1 MTRRVPVP
9 LRRAMGDEQGKGLS
23 WIGRV
28 AAIAALALAVLA
40 ASYLLLGKEDGYAVK
55 VRFQAATNV
64 VKGNLVQVGGRKVGT
79 IEKIELADNGEAEL
93 TLKIDDEHV
102 RPLRSGTQA
111 TLRIASLSGSAN
123 RYVDLRI
130 PPAGGQPLR
139 DGAVIDA
146 TDTTS
151 AVEVDQLFDLFDP
164 ETRKGL
170 KGFIRGQA
178 NQWRDDQQLA
188 NAGWQYVNPSLVAAR
203 RLFAELNYDSR
214 VLEQFVVNSSR
225 LVTDLADRRE
235 DVSRLV
241 DQLAQFT
248 GAIARE
254 EDNLQTA
261 LRRLPPFM
269 RRANSTFVDLRGTL
283 DELDP
288 VVNASKPVTPKLRAV
303 LRELRPFARE
313 AVPTVRDLS
322 ELIRSS
328 GKDDDLIELAQ
339 SVPPL
344 RDIAVRPVVR
354 NGKERLG
361 AFPTSTESLKGQ
373 KEHLAFFRPYTV
385 DFTAWVDDFSHSG
398 IYDANG
404 SASRVATSVNAFA
417 AVGGQIKLVP
427 PELRDEVRAVEP
439 TAKGQNNRC
448 PGAAERPAQDGS
460 NPWKPSED
468 FNCDPTQIPPG
479 R

>member
-1 MTRRVPVP
+1 ME
-9 LRRAMGDEQGKGLS
+9 EQENSGLS
-23 WIGRV
+23 WVGRV
-28 AAIAALALAVLA
+28 AAIGALALALLVLGF
-40 ASYLLLGKEDGYAVK
+40 LFLGRDDGYVVK
-55 VRFQAATNV
+55 ARFQAATNV
-64 VKGNLVQVGGRKVGT
+64 VKGNLVQVGGRKVGI
-79 IEKIELADNGEAEL
+79 IEDIQLADDGEAEL
-93 TLKIDDEHV
+93 TLKIDDDHIT
-102 RPLRSGTQA
+102 PLRSGTQA

-130 PPAGGQPLR
+130 PPAGGRPLR
-139 DGAVIDA
+139 EGAVID
-146 TDTTS
+146 TSSTTS

-178 NQWRDDQQLA
+178 NQWRDDGELA

-203 RLFAELNYDSR
+203 RLFAELNYDSE
-214 VLEQFVVNSSR
+214 VLQQFVVNSSK
-225 LVTDLADRRE
+225 LVTDLADRHD
-235 DVSRLV
+235 DVARLV

-254 EDNLQTA
+254 EDDLQTS

-303 LRELRPFARE
+303 LRELRPFAEE

-322 ELIRSS
+322 ALVKSD
-328 GKDDDLIELAQ
+328 GKDDDLIDLAK

-344 RDIAVRPVVR
+344 RDIAVREVER
-354 NGKERLG
+354 NGKKRPG
-361 AFPTSTESLKGQ
+361 SFAQSAASLKGQ
-373 KEHLAFFRPYTV
+373 TPHLAYFRPYVV
-385 DFTAWVDDFSHSG
+385 DFTAWLDDFSHSG

-417 AVGGQIKLVP
+417 AVGGQLKLVP
-427 PELRDEVRAVEP
+427 PELRQEIRTVEP
-439 TAKGQNNRC
+439 TAKGQTNRC
-448 PGAAERPAQDGS
+448 PGAGERPASDGS
-460 NPWKPSED
+460 NPWKPTKD
-468 FNCDPTQIPPG
+468 FNCDPGQVPPG
-479 R
+479 K

>member
-1 MTRRVPVP
+1 
-9 LRRAMGDEQGKGLS
+9 MGDKEEQTGLS
-23 WIGRV
+23 VVGRA
-28 AAIAALALAVLA
+28 AAIGALLLAVLA
-40 ASYLLLGKEDGYAVK
+40 AGWLLLGNDDAYTVK
-55 VRFQAATNV
+55 ARFQAATNV
-64 VKGNLVQVGGRKVGT
+64 VKGNLVQVGCRKVGT
-79 IEKIELADNGEAEL
+79 IEDIQLADDGEAEL
-93 TLKIDDEHV
+93 TLKIDDERV
-102 RPLRSGTQA
+102 APLRTGTQA

-130 PPAGGQPLR
+130 PPAGGDPIPEG
-139 DGAVIDA
+139 DVIDS
-146 TDTTS
+146 TKTTS
-151 AVEVDQLFDLFDP
+151 AVEVDQLFALFDP

-178 NQWRDDQQLA
+178 NQWRSDQEKA

-203 RLFAELNYDSR
+203 RLFAELDYDSK
-214 VLEQFVVNSSR
+214 VLQEFVVNSSR
-225 LVTDLADRRE
+225 LVTDLADRR
-235 DVSRLV
+235 DNVAKLV

-254 EDNLQTA
+254 ETNLRTA
-261 LRRLPPFM
+261 VDQLPPFM

-322 ELIRSS
+322 ALVKSN
-328 GKDDDLIELAQ
+328 GADNDLIELAK

-344 RDIAVRPVVR
+344 RDIAVRPVNR
-354 NGKERLG
+354 NGKERPG
-361 AFPTSTESLKGQ
+361 SFETSTRSLKGQ
-373 KEHLAFFRPYTV
+373 IPHLAYFRPYVV
-385 DFTAWVDDFSHSG
+385 DFTSWLDDFSHSG

-417 AVGGQIKLVP
+417 AVGSQLKVVP
-427 PELRDEVRAVEP
+427 DGLRDEIGNLVTVR
-439 TAKGQNNRC
+439 GHNNRC
-448 PGAAERPAQDGS
+448 PGAAERPASDGS
-460 NPWKPSED
+460 NPWKPTPN
-468 FNCDPTQIPPG
+468 FNCDPNQIPPG
-479 R
+479 K

>member
-1 MTRRVPVP
+1 M
-9 LRRAMGDEQGKGLS
+9 
-23 WIGRV
+23 
-28 AAIAALALAVLA
+28 AAIVLAVLVVVFVF
-40 ASYLLLGKEDGYAVK
+40 LGRDDGYVVK
-55 VRFQAATNV
+55 ARFQAATNV
-64 VKGNLVQVGGRKVGT
+64 VKGNLVQVGGRKVGL
-79 IEKIELADNGEAEL
+79 IEDIQLADDGEAEL
-93 TLKIDDEHV
+93 TLAISDKRIV
-102 RPLRSGTQA
+102 PLRSGTQA

-130 PPAGGQPLR
+130 PPAGGQPLKE
-139 DGAVIDA
+139 GAVIGA
-146 TDTTS
+146 SDTTS
-151 AVEVDQLFDLFDP
+151 AVEIDQLFNLFDP

-178 NQWRDDQQLA
+178 NQWRDDGELQ
-188 NAGWQYVNPSLVAAR
+188 NAGWQYVNPALVSAR
-203 RLFAELNYDSR
+203 RLFAELNFDSK
-214 VLEQFVVNSSR
+214 VLQEFVVNSSR
-225 LVTDLADRRE
+225 LVTDLADRKD

-241 DQLAQFT
+241 DELAQFT

-254 EDNLQTA
+254 EDNLQTS

-322 ELIRSS
+322 ALVRSP
-328 GKDDDLIELAQ
+328 GEDNDLIELAK

-344 RDIAVRPVVR
+344 RDITVREVER
-354 NGKERLG
+354 NGKKRPG
-361 AFPTSTESLKGQ
+361 SFAQSTESLKGQ
-373 KEHLAFFRPYTV
+373 TPHFAFFRPYTV
-385 DFTAWVDDFSHSG
+385 DFTAWLDDFSHSG

-417 AVGGQIKLVP
+417 AVGGQLKLVP
-427 PELRDEVRAVEP
+427 PELRDDVRAAEP
-439 TAKGQNNRC
+439 TAKMQTNRC
-448 PGAAERPAQDGS
+448 PGATERPAADGS
-460 NPWKPSED
+460 NPWKPTKD
-468 FNCDPTQIPPG
+468 FNCDPSQIPPG

>member
-1 MTRRVPVP
+1 ME
-9 LRRAMGDEQGKGLS
+9 EQENSGLS
-23 WIGRV
+23 WVGRV
-28 AAIAALALAVLA
+28 AAIGALALALLVLGF
-40 ASYLLLGKEDGYAVK
+40 LFLGRDDGYVVK
-55 VRFQAATNV
+55 ARFQAATNV
-64 VKGNLVQVGGRKVGT
+64 VKGKLVQVGGRKVGI
-79 IEKIELADNGEAEL
+79 IEDIQLADDGEAEL
-93 TLKIDDEHV
+93 TLKIDDDHIT
-102 RPLRSGTQA
+102 PLRSGTQA

-130 PPAGGQPLR
+130 PPAGGRPLR
-139 DGAVIDA
+139 EGAVID
-146 TDTTS
+146 TSSTTS

-170 KGFIRGQA
+170 KGFIRVQA
-178 NQWRDDQQLA
+178 NQCRDDGELA

-203 RLFAELNYDSR
+203 RLFAELNYDSE
-214 VLEQFVVNSSR
+214 VLQQFVVNSSK
-225 LVTDLADRRE
+225 LVTDLADRHD
-235 DVSRLV
+235 DVARLV

-254 EDNLQTA
+254 EDDLQTS

-303 LRELRPFARE
+303 LRELRPFAEE

-322 ELIRSS
+322 ALVKSD
-328 GKDDDLIELAQ
+328 GKDDDLIDLAK

-344 RDIAVRPVVR
+344 RDIAVREVER
-354 NGKERLG
+354 NGKKRPG
-361 AFPTSTESLKGQ
+361 AFAQSAASLKGQ
-373 KEHLAFFRPYTV
+373 TPHLAYFRPYVV
-385 DFTAWVDDFSHSG
+385 DFTAWLDDFSHSG

-417 AVGGQIKLVP
+417 AVGGQLKLVP
-427 PELRDEVRAVEP
+427 PELRQEIRTVEP
-439 TAKGQNNRC
+439 TAKGQTNRC
-448 PGAAERPAQDGS
+448 PGAGERPASDGS
-460 NPWKPSED
+460 NPWKPTKD
-468 FNCDPTQIPPG
+468 FNCDPGQVPPG
-479 R
+479 K

>member
-1 MTRRVPVP
+1 MGSKEEPGMSWVG
-9 LRRAMGDEQGKGLS
+9 RA
-23 WIGRV
+23 
-28 AAIAALALAVLA
+28 AAIGA
-40 ASYLLLGKEDGYAVK
+40 LLLAMLIAAWLLMGRDDGYTVK
-55 VRFQAATNV
+55 ARFQAATNV
-64 VKGNLVQVGGRKVGT
+64 VKGNLVQVGGRKVGI
-79 IEKIELADNGEAEL
+79 IEDIELADDGEAEL
-93 TLKIDDEHV
+93 TLKIDDERV
-102 RPLRSGTQA
+102 APLRSGTQA

-130 PPAGGQPLR
+130 PPAGGEPLEE
-139 DGAVIDA
+139 GATIPSKN
-146 TDTTS
+146 TTS
-151 AVEVDQLFDLFDP
+151 AVEVDQLFSLFDP

-178 NQWRDDQQLA
+178 NQWRDDGELA
-188 NAGWQYVNPSLVAAR
+188 NVGWQYVNPSLVSAR
-203 RLFAELNYDSR
+203 RLFAELNYDSK
-214 VLEQFVVNSSR
+214 VLQEFVVNSSR
-225 LVTDLADRRE
+225 LVTDLAERRDE
-235 DVSRLV
+235 VSILV
-241 DQLAQFT
+241 DELAQFT

-254 EDNLQTA
+254 ENNLQSA

-283 DELDP
+283 DTLDP

-322 ELIRSS
+322 ALVKSD
-328 GKDDDLIELAQ
+328 GADNDLIDLAR

-344 RDIAVRPVVR
+344 RDIAVREVER
-354 NGKERLG
+354 NGKKRPG
-361 AFPTSTESLKGQ
+361 SFATSTESLKGQ
-373 KEHLAFFRPYTV
+373 TPHLAYFRPYAV

-417 AVGGQIKLVP
+417 AVGGQLKLVP
-427 PELRDEVRAVEP
+427 PELRQELRDVEP

-448 PGAAERPAQDGS
+448 PGAAERPASDGS
-460 NPWKPSED
+460 NPWKPTKD
-468 FNCDPTQIPPG
+468 FNCDPSQIPPG
-479 R
+479 K